1 MRTQQ
6 VIERFVYEGLLV
18 HNQYV
23 GRRWRITVQDVRE
36 AGKSEPRLLELLPAV
51 LMLCPTMMYRWKRD
65 LKQHPDLAVLIKNFD
80 TLPADYQWRNVPVAD
95 LRKAAWQVAEKLAM
109 RRKHQRWR
117 NLNLRVSESDLAAL
131 HQLARKRQMSK
142 SEVVRRLIAEA

>member
-6 VIERFVYEGLLV
+6 VIERFLFEGLLV

-51 LMLCPTMMYRWKRD
+51 LMLRPTIMYRWKRD
-65 LKQHPDLAVLIKNFD
+65 LKQHPDLATLIRNFD
-80 TLPADYQWRNVPVAD
+80 TLPADYRWCNVPIAD
-95 LRKAAWQVAEKLAM
+95 LRKAVWQVTEKINLH
-109 RRKHQRWR
+109 RKHRRWR
-117 NLNLRVSESDLAAL
+117 NLNLRVAESDLVML
-131 HQLARKRQMSK
+131 NRLAHKMRMSK
-142 SEVVRRLIAEA
+142 SEVVRRLIADA